1 MEPGFFLGMFR
12 LLRKLKVYECRLPFF
27 VKLQIWERYRWSK
40 KYEFT
45 SAEKTKKET
54 ETFEAGAR

>member
-1 MEPGFFLGMFR
+1 MEPKFFFRMLR
-12 LLRKLKVYECRLPFF
+12 LLRNLGVGDGYVFTDNIIRA
-27 VKLQIWERYRWSK
+27 WERYEGSK

-45 SAEKTKKET
+45 SAEKTKKEA